1 MTIDVVLDPA
11 AWTGVEPGTEALLDQ
26 WKVGVG
32 DAVRAGQPLAAV
44 VLVKASLEVV
54 APADGTVVELLVPE
68 ADTFGPGRVLARI
81 ETAG

>member
-32 DAVRAGQPLAAV
+32 DTVRAGQPLAAV
-44 VLVKASLEVV
+44 VLVKANLEVV
-54 APADGTVVELLVPE
+54 APADGIVAEILVPA